1 MNVGGSTLCQCHTVL
16 IDSFVGSFEILVDSF
31 FFPMIYIYI
40 YTQYWPL
47 VDFFSLFLDKT
58 KDMS

>member
-1 MNVGGSTLCQCHTVL
+1 L

-40 YTQYWPL
+40 HNIGHWL
-47 VDFFSLFLDKT
+47 IFFSLFLDKT